1 METLTWMC
9 LVSAA
14 WTSYLVLASEHDLHS
29 HILVY
34 DGDEHMNATKGCGGL
49 EPPFQLAPNPECIF
63 YCLKEI
69 KNNQSQERG
78 WSYDHY
84 KDGTLCAYPNE
95 NATDGFAYGVCSN
108 FSCNTSAPVNVTLLN
123 EIMKRPSAPTT
134 TLPKPSSTTKRMPDD
149 FDDTTTISPKS
160 TSTTENIT
168 EYVDQT
174 TTISP
179 KSSPASETITEHVDN
194 ATTVS
199 PKPSSTTE
207 NITEHFDP
215 TSTIQPKPSSG
226 NSINQISELF
236 RATLAMLPLLIAYF
250 SL

>member
-1 METLTWMC
+1 
-9 LVSAA
+9 V
-14 WTSYLVLASEHDLHS
+14 VLASEHNLHS

-34 DGDEHMNATKGCGGL
+34 DGDEHINATKGCGGL

-69 KNNQSQERG
+69 KNNQSKEQA

-84 KDGTLCAYPNE
+84 QDGTPCAYPDE

-108 FSCNTSAPVNVTLLN
+108 FSCNTTAPANVTLLN
-123 EIMKRPSAPTT
+123 EIMKRPSASTT
-134 TLPKPSSTTKRMPDD
+134 ISPKPSSTTKKMPDH
-149 FDDTTTISPKS
+149 FDDTTTISSKP
-160 TSTTENIT
+160 
-168 EYVDQT
+168 
-174 TTISP
+174 
-179 KSSPASETITEHVDN
+179 SPASETITEHVDN

-226 NSINQISELF
+226 NSINEISELF